1 MRAVIM
7 VVLGVLAV
15 GLFPFFIL
23 GNLIYRWTKR
33 SVRV

>member
-1 MRAVIM
+1 MRTVVM

-15 GLFPFFIL
+15 GLFPLFII
-23 GNLIYRWTKR
+23 GNLIYRVTKR